1 MTADPGMPSSP
12 RYTIPLLLSL
22 LLGLPIMFSACS
34 PFPGDEPP
42 LPDSTVTRVLVDL
55 HLTKARG
62 NRLTSLPPGI
72 EDSVF
77 AHHGV
82 RREEVDATL
91 RYYAR
96 HPEDL
101 ETLYNGV
108 IDTLSALQSRLR
120 SRRDSTTDRSE
131 AP

>member
-1 MTADPGMPSSP
+1 MLSSLRSP
-12 RYTIPLLLSL
+12 IPVLLSL
-22 LLGLPIMFSACS
+22 LLGLPIVFSGCRS
-34 PFPGDEPP
+34 FPGDDPP
-42 LPDSTVTRVLVDL
+42 LPDSTFTRVLVDL
-55 HLTKARG
+55 HLTTARG
-62 NRLTSLPPGI
+62 ERLSSLPSGI

-77 AHHGV
+77 ARHGV

-96 HPEDL
+96 QPEDL

-108 IDTLSALQSRLR
+108 IDTLSALQTRLR
-120 SRRDSTTDRSE
+120 SRQDTTEEESE